1 MNGENPFTYTLY
13 HFCSV
18 GEAGE
23 SIHKLFP
30 EDDTAHRLLRVRGK
44 ETVIAWNL
52 SEMLNRGNHRIS
64 RPWYKDILM

>member
-1 MNGENPFTYTLY
+1 
-13 HFCSV
+13 
-18 GEAGE
+18 
-23 SIHKLFP
+23 
-30 EDDTAHRLLRVRGK
+30 VRGK